1 MIKMKNLLL
10 IFFIFLLGFNAN
22 AQRVLSLSDVI
33 GEAQKNSIRSK
44 QIENRYQN
52 SYWRNFSYKK
62 QFLPSLVFEGTLP
75 SIERSIVSVTQ
86 PDGSEIF
93 TNRNVV
99 SNTASLSINQAVSFT
114 GGNLFMRSGLQNI
127 ELSGNSASTT
137 FLTQPIEFGYSQLL
151 FGFNQYKWDRKI
163 EPLYYNEAE
172 LLKAEEI
179 EALSIESV
187 NRYFDLL
194 RSQLSMENAEN
205 NLLNNDTIYKIGK
218 GRYGYGKIAENEL
231 LQLELSL
238 LNAELAF
245 EQEKV
250 NFEISRQKLATFL
263 GYSSHEKIELVIDT
277 ITPNLHVD
285 YNQALNYANQYN
297 SMLPQQERKVFES
310 EMNVARVK
318 SDNRFT
324 LNLSASFGLTQ
335 TADNLNDAYREP
347 QRQEFVALGVRA
359 PIIQWGLAKGRIK
372 QAEINAELVQSTV
385 DQQKIDFEQ
394 TIYKKV
400 AQFNLN
406 KKQLSVSKRANEV
419 ADKRFFVSKQRYL
432 IGKIIVTDLQ
442 IAQREK
448 DNALISYIN
457 AYRTYWQSYYDIR
470 KITHFDF
477 LKNEVIAVE

>member
-1 MIKMKNLLL
+1 MKNILFILLL
-10 IFFIFLLGFNAN
+10 SLLLDFSSK
-22 AQRVLSLSDVI
+22 AQHVLSLSDVI
-33 GEAQKNSIRSK
+33 NEAQKNSIRSK

-52 SYWRNFSYKK
+52 SYWRNFSYKR
-62 QFLPSLVFEGTLP
+62 QFLPSLVFDGTLP

-99 SNTASLSINQAVSFT
+99 SNTASLSINQLVPFT
-114 GGNLFMRSGLQNI
+114 GGSVFMRSGLQNI
-127 ELSGNSASTT
+127 ELSGNAESTT
-137 FLTQPIEFGYSQLL
+137 FLTQPVEFGYSQLL

-163 EPLYYNEAE
+163 EPLYFNEAE
-172 LLKAEEI
+172 LLKTEEI
-179 EALSIESV
+179 EELSIESV

-194 RSQLSMENAEN
+194 RAQLSMENAEK

-250 NFEISRQKLATFL
+250 NFEINRQKLATFL
-263 GYSSHEKIELVIDT
+263 GYSSQEKISLVIDT
-277 ITPNLHVD
+277 ITPTLEVD
-285 YNQALNYANQYN
+285 YNEALNYSNQYN
-297 SMLPQQERKVFES
+297 SILTQQERRIFES

-318 SDNRFT
+318 SNNRFT

-335 TADNLNDAYREP
+335 TADNLNDAYQNP
-347 QRQEFVALGVRA
+347 QRQEFVSLGVRA

-372 QAEINAELVQSTV
+372 QAQINAELVQSTV
-385 DQQKIDFEQ
+385 DQEKIDFEQ
-394 TIYKKV
+394 TIYMIV

-406 KKQLSVSKRANEV
+406 KKQLSVSKRAKEV
-419 ADKRFFVSKQRYL
+419 AAKRFMVSKQRYL

-470 KITHFDF
+470 KITHYDF
-477 LKNEVIAVE
+477 VTKAVIGK

>member
-477 LKNEVIAVE
+477 LKNEVIPVE

>member
-1 MIKMKNLLL
+1 MIKMRNLLL
-10 IFFIFLLGFNAN
+10 LLFSFLLTFSVS
-22 AQRVLSLSDVI
+22 AQRVLSLTNVI
-33 GEAQKNSIRSK
+33 DEAQKNSIRSK

-62 QFLPSLVFEGTLP
+62 QFLPSLVFQGTLP
-75 SIERSIVSVTQ
+75 SLERSIVSVTQ

-93 TNRNVV
+93 TNRSVL
-99 SNTASLSINQAVSFT
+99 SNSTNLSINQAVPFT
-114 GGNLFMRSGLQNI
+114 GGSIFLRSGLQNI
-127 ELSGNSASTT
+127 QLSGNSESTT
-137 FLTQPIEFGYSQLL
+137 FLTQPVEFGYSQLL

-163 EPLYYNEAE
+163 EPLYFNEAE
-172 LLKAEEI
+172 LLKTEEI
-179 EALSIESV
+179 ESLSIESV

-194 RSQLSMENAEN
+194 RAQLSMTNAEN

-263 GYSSHEKIELVIDT
+263 GYSSQEKIELIIDT
-277 ITPNLHVD
+277 ITPSLEVD
-285 YNQALNYANQYN
+285 YNEALNYANQYN
-297 SMLPQQERKVFES
+297 SLLTQQERRVFES

-324 LNLSASFGLTQ
+324 INLSASFGLTQ
-335 TADNLNDAYREP
+335 TAENVNDAYINP
-347 QRQEFVALGVRA
+347 QQQEFVSLGVRA
-359 PIIQWGLAKGRIK
+359 PIIQWGLAKGKIK
-372 QAEINAELVQSTV
+372 QAEINAELVKSTV
-385 DQQKIDFEQ
+385 DQEKIDFEQ
-394 TIYKKV
+394 TIYTKV

-419 ADKRFFVSKQRYL
+419 AEKRFHVSKQRYL

-477 LKNEVIAVE
+477 ITNTVLGTK

>member
-1 MIKMKNLLL
+1 MIKMRNLLL
-10 IFFIFLLGFNAN
+10 LLFSFLLTFSVS
-22 AQRVLSLSDVI
+22 AQRVLSLTNVI
-33 GEAQKNSIRSK
+33 DEAQKNSIRSK

-62 QFLPSLVFEGTLP
+62 QFLPSLVFQGTLP
-75 SIERSIVSVTQ
+75 SLERSIVSVTQ

-93 TNRNVV
+93 TNRSVL
-99 SNTASLSINQAVSFT
+99 SNSTNLSINQAVPFT
-114 GGNLFMRSGLQNI
+114 GGSIFLRSGLQNI
-127 ELSGNSASTT
+127 QLSGNSESTT
-137 FLTQPIEFGYSQLL
+137 FLTQPVEFGYSQLL
-151 FGFNQYKWDRKI
+151 FGFNEYKWDRKI
-163 EPLYYNEAE
+163 EPLYFNEAE
-172 LLKAEEI
+172 LLKTEEI
-179 EALSIESV
+179 ESLSIESV

-194 RSQLSMENAEN
+194 RAQLSMTNAEN

-263 GYSSHEKIELVIDT
+263 GYASQEKIELIIDT
-277 ITPNLHVD
+277 ITPSLEVD
-285 YNQALNYANQYN
+285 YNEALNYANQYN
-297 SMLPQQERKVFES
+297 SLLTQQERRVFES

-324 LNLSASFGLTQ
+324 INLSASFGLTQ
-335 TADNLNDAYREP
+335 TAENVNDAYINP
-347 QRQEFVALGVRA
+347 QQQEFVSLGVRA
-359 PIIQWGLAKGRIK
+359 PIIQWGLAKGKIK
-372 QAEINAELVQSTV
+372 QAEINAELVKSTV
-385 DQQKIDFEQ
+385 DQEKIDFEQ
-394 TIYKKV
+394 TIYTKV

-419 ADKRFFVSKQRYL
+419 AEKRFHVSKQRYL

-477 LKNEVIAVE
+477 ITNTVLGTK

>member
-99 SNTASLSINQAVSFT
+99 SNTASLSINQTVSFT

-477 LKNEVIAVE
+477 LKNEVIPVE